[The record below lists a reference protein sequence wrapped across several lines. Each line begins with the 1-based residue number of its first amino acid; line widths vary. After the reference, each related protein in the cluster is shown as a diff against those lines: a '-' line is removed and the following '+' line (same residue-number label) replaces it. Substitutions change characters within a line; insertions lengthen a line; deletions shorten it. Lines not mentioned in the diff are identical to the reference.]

1 MEIIRPWKANRDDV
15 HPTQFF
21 TPQRL
26 NKNEWPCLH
35 SAWSFSVANS
45 DSCLS
50 FLSFVVFPG
59 SLLPAVFPQ
68 ARGRGS
74 QRYPMSM
81 TSSEEEEK
89 SPLVLFS
96 FLTPRGEEDWQV
108 CSSCSRCEEETPW

>member
-50 FLSFVVFPG
+50 FLSFCCFPRFA
-59 SLLPAVFPQ
+59 SSSSVSASE
-68 ARGRGS
+68 R
-74 QRYPMSM
+74 QRK
-81 TSSEEEEK
+81 SEI
-89 SPLVLFS
+89 SDVDDVL
-96 FLTPRGEEDWQV
+96 
-108 CSSCSRCEEETPW
+108 